1 MLVFRI
7 FYHRF
12 IIQTYFTGGSIPDAA
27 LIHAARK
34 HRQQA
39 RELGGLA
46 DYIKLDDT
54 QPNQETEQ
62 ASVTSARLV
71 REDENDKSDEE
82 EGEDGRVDFSVD
94 LMNKD
99 KQKRR
104 EAFLAAE
111 QEGIPQKPA
120 TNLLNLNNSEEILII
135 HNPKI

>member
-1 MLVFRI
+1 MLVFKI
-7 FYHRF
+7 FSHKF
-12 IIQTYFTGGSIPDAA
+12 IIQFCFIGGSIPDAA

-54 QPNQETEQ
+54 QPSQEVEQ

-94 LMNKD
+94 LLNKD

-111 QEGIPQKPA
+111 QEGELPRIS
-120 TNLLNLNNSEEILII
+120 NILKELKVF
-135 HNPKI
+135 P